1 MKKHKKNFQLR
12 SRQPLIDEKIP
23 IRKKDL
29 FLILN
34 AMGDQ
39 WKKNRWKNADY
50 ILAINSIKMG
60 MHMQSDRAI
69 EKIFGDMIHAV
80 TALQQLGAFTHLK
93 NDESMDDRVEFFRDK
108 LIQEIK
114 SGKFFKGMH

>member
-1 MKKHKKNFQLR
+1 M
-12 SRQPLIDEKIP
+12 IDKKIP

-80 TALQQLGAFTHLK
+80 SALQQLGAFTELK
-93 NDESMDDRVEFFRDK
+93 EDENLDKRIAFFRDR
-108 LIQEIK
+108 LIEEIK
-114 SGKFFKGMH
+114 SGKFFKGEN